1 MNEVRLTGKVLNA
14 YINDNGHFTCTV
26 AVVHDHY
33 VDGFNNVSESVFRAF
48 LANKERSKRIDV
60 IKGDKVMITG
70 YLRLDRRLSNTG
82 NERKHVN
89 LYIKEIELV

>member
-14 YINDNGHFTCTV
+14 YTNENGHFTCTV

-48 LANKERSKRIDV
+48 LADKERSKRIDV
-60 IKGDKVMITG
+60 IKGDRVMITG

>member
-14 YINDNGHFTCTV
+14 YINENGHFTCTI

-48 LANKERSKRIDV
+48 LADKAKSEHVDI
-60 IKGDKVMITG
+60 IKGDRVMITG

>member
-14 YINDNGHFTCTV
+14 YINENGHFTCTV

-48 LANKERSKRIDV
+48 LADKAKSEHVDI
-60 IKGDKVMITG
+60 IKGDRVMITG